1 MGSSI
6 SKSDNN
12 NNNLTE
18 ENINNNKKT
27 NDVLIDDK
35 SKITKNS
42 VFFSDSSNKLVDK
55 SNSNSNQ
62 SNDNKK
68 YNNNHKPNNSNLTRF
83 THKQLITSRYIPKNT
98 IMNNSK
104 EKGQKSNNLELNLR
118 AKYLSKSAFDFRGIM
133 LI

>member
-12 NNNLTE
+12 NLTE
-18 ENINNNKKT
+18 ININNNKKT
-27 NDVLIDDK
+27 NNVLIDDK

-42 VFFSDSSNKLVDK
+42 EFISNSSNKLVDK

-83 THKQLITSRYIPKNT
+83 THKQLINSRYIPKST

-104 EKGQKSNNLELNLR
+104 EKGQKSNTFELNLR
-118 AKYLSKSAFDFRGIM
+118 AKNLSKSAFDFRGIK